1 MPSDLLHRLGE
12 VLALGDDLAHA
23 LVGHTED
30 RDDVDGADG
39 RLPAPLDRPGGC
51 RVGRSRKRPVRCAM
65 CGTGRRRCTG
75 FDVRSSTVRIFRT
88 DEGRRFLTITLRAHS
103 RPFDAWM
110 SGVALDTR
118 GDGRVDRIAF
128 LNYPLGA
135 VMPQGERC
143 GIKRAEP
150 DSEPREGVYLTR
162 RHGEVATCR
171 FPLEWLVPTKRP
183 ISWHVTTNWM
193 FPEPASM
200 IDRAPGRGWYP

>member
-1 MPSDLLHRLGE
+1 MLAWTTRTSGPSTCAGSLCWAE
-12 VLALGDDLAHA
+12 Y
-23 LVGHTED
+23 HTS
-30 RDDVDGADG
+30 RDHGCGGDG

-143 GIKRAEP
+143 GIKRA
-150 DSEPREGVYLTR
+150 SLTR
-162 RHGEVATCR
+162 SRGKACTGLDGTGRSRRAASRWSGWCR
-171 FPLEWLVPTKRP
+171 RSGPSRGTSPRIGCSP
-183 ISWHVTTNWM
+183 S
-193 FPEPASM
+193 P
-200 IDRAPGRGWYP
+200 RA